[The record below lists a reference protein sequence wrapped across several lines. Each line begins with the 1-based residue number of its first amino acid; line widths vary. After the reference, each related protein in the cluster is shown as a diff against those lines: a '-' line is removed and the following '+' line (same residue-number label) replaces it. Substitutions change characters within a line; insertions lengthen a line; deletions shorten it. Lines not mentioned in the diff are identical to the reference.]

1 MKKVIAI
8 IMIVLIVAALTACS
22 QKTDSRT
29 SSGAKTVND
38 VLNQQSE
45 TQAAATIN
53 RTQAANPVNEEEN
66 NTDDRTE
73 IDLTEMNSTM
83 VYSEVQQMM
92 QSPGKYRG
100 KQVRMKGSAASAE
113 YNGKTYH
120 ACLIK
125 DATACCSQGIE
136 YVLTEGDYP
145 ADGTEITVYGTFD
158 CYEEEGK
165 IYNNLVGA
173 KLES

>member
-1 MKKVIAI
+1 
-8 IMIVLIVAALTACS
+8 MIVLIVAALTACS
-22 QKTDSRT
+22 QKTDSKT
-29 SSGAKTVND
+29 SPGAKTVND

-45 TQAAATIN
+45 TQNETQVATVVKPA
-53 RTQAANPVNEEEN
+53 QAANPDKEEN
-66 NTDDRTE
+66 QTDDRSE

-83 VYSEVQQMM
+83 VYSEVSQMM

-113 YNGKTYH
+113 YMGKTYH

-136 YVLTEGDYP
+136 YVLIEGDYP

-158 CYEEEGK
+158 YYEEEGK
-165 IYNNLVGA
+165 IYNNLVDA